1 MGGPKFFSWK
11 WQLIL
16 VFCYFKSF
24 AHVFGLTQFSFC
36 FFVFK
41 FSYFSKKNPIKK
53 QKQKKNKETEKF
65 NITAGE
71 LFSFFFQT
79 HRALCV
85 CVCVK
90 KKMIVL
96 SPGRPGGCCSSS
108 YRVASFVA
116 LHFLL
121 LATFCC
127 CCCYRR
133 PDVEDGRL
141 SFISLCVCSPAT
153 LVKQM
158 ISETRKG
165 IINFLLW
172 IINDYLWKWRQAGRQ
187 AKAVMVLSSGR

>member
-1 MGGPKFFSWK
+1 LLFQIICARIRVDNFVFVFF
-11 WQLIL
+11 
-16 VFCYFKSF
+16 
-24 AHVFGLTQFSFC
+24 
-36 FFVFK
+36 FK

-53 QKQKKNKETEKF
+53 QKRIKKKYLKQKKISHHCRGVIF
-65 NITAGE
+65 L
-71 LFSFFFQT
+71 LFFPDTQ
-79 HRALCV
+79 LCV

-96 SPGRPGGCCSSS
+96 SPGRPGGCCWAFSSF
-108 YRVASFVA
+108 YRVASFVVA

-133 PDVEDGRL
+133 PEVEDGRL

-165 IINFLLW
+165 IINFLL
-172 IINDYLWKWRQAGRQ
+172 
-187 AKAVMVLSSGR
+187 